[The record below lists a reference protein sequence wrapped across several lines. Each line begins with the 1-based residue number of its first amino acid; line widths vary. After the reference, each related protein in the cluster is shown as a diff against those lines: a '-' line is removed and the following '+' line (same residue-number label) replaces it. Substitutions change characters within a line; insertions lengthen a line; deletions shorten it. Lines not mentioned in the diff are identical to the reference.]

1 MVYKQNKKKMNL
13 NYLDRIK
20 SKNCQE
26 PATRFKDG
34 IPEHS
39 VDLTV
44 SCPRCLAAAAN
55 KPDGSEGEFKIE
67 KKL

>member
-1 MVYKQNKKKMNL
+1 MLYQNGLKNEE
-13 NYLDRIK
+13 NTLDSIK
-20 SKNCQE
+20 SKNCKE

-39 VDLTV
+39 VDLTL

-55 KPDGSEGEFKIE
+55 KPDGSEGEF
-67 KKL
+67 